1 MKKFKH
7 GAILLLAAALAVLLQ
22 GCDKEAERAS
32 IRVASLKGPTTMGL
46 VKLISDAG
54 DGKAAH
60 DYQFDIY
67 GTADEIVPLL
77 VNEEVDVALVPCNL
91 ASVLYNK
98 TGGKVQTAAVSTLGV
113 LSILEAGDSIKSIAD
128 LKGRTIYSTGKGTTP
143 EYVLNYLLKENGL
156 DPAKDVVIEYKSEAT
171 ELAVLLSQSDNAI
184 AVVPEPF
191 ATVVKLQ
198 NPKVRTAL
206 DLTDEWEKAS
216 DGKSLVTG
224 VVVVRKAFLE
234 ENPQAFRDFLKEFKA
249 SAAYVNK
256 NVDEAGVLVAEYG
269 IVEKATVAAKAIPG
283 CHIVYVDGSEM
294 KTLVGAYLKVLF
306 EANPQSVGG
315 KLPGDD
321 FYVQ

>member
-1 MKKFKH
+1 MRKLKTS
-7 GAILLLAAALAVLLQ
+7 AILLLAAVLALLFQ
-22 GCDKEAERAS
+22 GCDKETERTA
-32 IRVASLKGPTTMGL
+32 IRVASLKGPTTMGM

-54 DGKAAH
+54 KGESAH
-60 DYQFDIY
+60 NYQFDIY

-77 VNEEVDVALVPCNL
+77 VNGEVDIALVPSNL

-98 TGGKVQTAAVSTLGV
+98 TGGEVQVAAVSTLGV
-113 LSILEAGDSIKSIAD
+113 LSIVETGDTIKSIAD

-156 DPAKDVVIEYKSEAT
+156 DPVKDVTIEYKSEAT
-171 ELAVLLSQSDNAI
+171 ELAVLLSQSENAV
-184 AVVPEPF
+184 AVIPEPF
-191 ATVVKLQ
+191 ATVVRLQ

-216 DGKSLVTG
+216 DGKSLITG

-234 ENPQAFRDFLKEFKA
+234 ENEQAFQDFLKEYKA
-249 SAAYVNK
+249 STAYVNK
-256 NVDEAGVLVAEYG
+256 NAEAAGVLVAEYG
-269 IVEKATVAAKAIPG
+269 IVEKASVAAKAIPG
-283 CHIVYVDGSEM
+283 CHIVYLDGKEM
-294 KTLVGAYLKVLF
+294 KLLVGAYLKVLF
-306 EANPQSVGG
+306 EANPQSIGG

>member
-1 MKKFKH
+1 MRKLKMS
-7 GAILLLAAALAVLLQ
+7 AILLLAAVLALLFH
-22 GCDKEAERAS
+22 GCDKEAEMTA
-32 IRVASLKGPTTMGL
+32 IRVASLKGPTTMGM
-46 VKLISDAG
+46 VKLISDT
-54 DGKAAH
+54 GKGESAH

-77 VNEEVDVALVPCNL
+77 VNGEVDIALVPSNL

-98 TGGKVQTAAVSTLGV
+98 TGGEVQVAAVGNLGV
-113 LSILEAGDSIKSIAD
+113 LSIVETGDTIKSIAD

-156 DPAKDVVIEYKSEAT
+156 DPVKDVTIEYKSEAT
-171 ELAVLLSQSDNAI
+171 ELAVLLSQSENAV
-184 AVVPEPF
+184 AVIPEPF
-191 ATVVKLQ
+191 ATVVRLQ

-216 DGKSLVTG
+216 DGKSLITG

-234 ENPQAFRDFLKEFKA
+234 ENEQAFQDFLKEYKA
-249 SAAYVNK
+249 STTYVNK
-256 NVDEAGVLVAEYG
+256 NAEAAGVLVAEYG
-269 IVEKATVAAKAIPG
+269 IVEKASVAAKAIPG
-283 CHIVYVDGSEM
+283 CHIVYLDGKEM
-294 KTLVGAYLKVLF
+294 KLQVGAYLKVLF
-306 EANPQSVGG
+306 EANPQSIGG

>member
-1 MKKFKH
+1 MRKLKMS
-7 GAILLLAAALAVLLQ
+7 AILLLAAVLALLFH
-22 GCDKEAERAS
+22 GCDKEAEMTA
-32 IRVASLKGPTTMGL
+32 IRVASLKGPTTMGM
-46 VKLISDAG
+46 VKLISDT
-54 DGKAAH
+54 GKGESAH

-77 VNEEVDVALVPCNL
+77 VNGEVDIALVPSNL

-98 TGGKVQTAAVSTLGV
+98 TGGEVQVAAVGNLGV
-113 LSILEAGDSIKSIAD
+113 LSIVETGDTIKSIAD

-156 DPAKDVVIEYKSEAT
+156 DPVKDVTIEYKSEAT
-171 ELAVLLSQSDNAI
+171 ELAVLLSQSENAV
-184 AVVPEPF
+184 AVIPEPF
-191 ATVVKLQ
+191 ATVVRLQ

-216 DGKSLVTG
+216 DGKSLITG

-234 ENPQAFRDFLKEFKA
+234 ENEQAFQDFLKEYKA
-249 SAAYVNK
+249 STTYVNK
-256 NVDEAGVLVAEYG
+256 NAEAAGVLVAEYG
-269 IVEKATVAAKAIPG
+269 IVEKASVAAKAIPG
-283 CHIVYVDGSEM
+283 CHIVYLDGKEM
-294 KTLVGAYLKVLF
+294 KLLVGAYLKVLF
-306 EANPQSVGG
+306 EANPQSIGG